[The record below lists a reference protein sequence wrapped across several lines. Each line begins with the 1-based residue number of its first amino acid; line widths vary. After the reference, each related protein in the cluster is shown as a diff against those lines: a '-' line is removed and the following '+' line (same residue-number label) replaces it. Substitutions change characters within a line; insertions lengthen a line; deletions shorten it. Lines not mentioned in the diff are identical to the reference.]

1 MKRSKIFILI
11 LSIII
16 ICALAVSCAST
27 GSAAK
32 TSGGDAL
39 SLWTDEAPAKKA
51 LTEYMEAITKEGSPD
66 FIPKENR
73 IAIFDLDGTLFCET
87 NPTYFDFQLFIHRV
101 TEDPTYTPTKAQL
114 DVAIPFKKT
123 GKVPPLSKDY
133 EQLLATAYEGMT
145 LNEFESYVKAFMETD
160 QPGYENLKRKDAF
173 YKPMLQVINY
183 LKANDFIVYVSS
195 GTNRLTLRAL
205 AKDALNLPRRQI
217 IGSDNIVL
225 ARGQGN
231 IDDLDYTLSP
241 GEEVRLGGQFIEKN
255 LQMNKVESI
264 IDEIGEHP
272 VLAFGNS
279 MTDAS
284 MMNYALSNPTYKSMA
299 FMLMCDD
306 LEREYGNLKKAETVL
321 KDGCNKYGWI
331 PVSMKNDWKTIYGE
345 NVKKTE

>member
-1 MKRSKIFILI
+1 MKKSKLFILTLSVI
-11 LSIII
+11 L

-32 TSGGDAL
+32 ASESDAL
-39 SLWTDEAPAKKA
+39 SLWTDEAPLKKG

-66 FIPKENR
+66 FIPKESR

-101 TEDPTYTPTKAQL
+101 TEDPSYTPTQRQL
-114 DVAIPFKKT
+114 DFARPFKET
-123 GKVPPLSKDY
+123 GKVPPLGKDY

-183 LKANDFIVYVSS
+183 LKANDFTVYVSS

-205 AKDALNLPRRQI
+205 VKDALDLPRRQI
-217 IGSDNIVL
+217 IGSDNFTL
-225 ARGQGN
+225 AEGQG
-231 IDDLDYTLSP
+231 DKDGLDYILTP
-241 GEEVRLGGQFIEKN
+241 GEEVRLSGKFIIKN
-255 LQMNKVESI
+255 LQMNKVKSI
-264 IDEIGEHP
+264 IEDIGEQP
-272 VLAFGNS
+272 VLAFGNAMS
-279 MTDAS
+279 DAS
-284 MMNYALSNPTYKSMA
+284 MLNYALSHPTYKSMA

-321 KDGCNKYGWI
+321 NDGCNKYGWI